1 MKTYDFSKAK
11 QLIKENAENLVSA
24 SLGMHEDWGWT
35 AQTIWEN
42 GEFKH
47 ELPENA
53 DEMEEQ
59 YIKARKKGLRM
70 YLSEKDENGLSK
82 SNPEYDKFTK
92 HEIAGIYGSIW
103 ATPTIKLIFKNG
115 EEIMYDCYKL
125 ENSRAL
131 SE

>member
-82 SNPEYDKFTK
+82 
-92 HEIAGIYGSIW
+92 
-103 ATPTIKLIFKNG
+103 
-115 EEIMYDCYKL
+115 
-125 ENSRAL
+125 
-131 SE
+131 